1 MEIQQAVGENV
12 KRIRRARKMSIE
24 RAAAEAGVSRS
35 MLGQLE
41 RGETNPSVG
50 TLAKL
55 AAAGRAPPQPGP
67 VPPGLPHP
75 PGGPAAHA
83 GAGPGGAAVAAGVCP
98 EDGGLQLVRE
108 LDTKPVRLDGGKVIK
123 RPLLPFEEVSGLESY
138 HVDVFISG
146 KFSPDP
152 LPVGTVAYLTVL
164 SGTAGVTVGEESF
177 QMLEWDAVRFPADQ
191 PWRVDNQSN
200 AAVRVRRTY
209 RDANPSG
216 QTR

>member
-35 MLGQLE
+35 MLGQIE

-55 AAAGRAPPQPGP
+55 AAALRAPLEQL
-67 VPPGLPHP
+67 V
-75 PGGPAAHA
+75 
-83 GAGPGGAAVAAGVCP
+83 VCP

-123 RPLLPFEEVSGLESY
+123 RPLLPFEEASGLESY

-200 AAVRVRRTY
+200 STVRLHLTY
-209 RDANPSG
+209 RYVKP
-216 QTR
+216 